1 MEKGFTLIEV
11 IIVICIILLLLVIVW
26 PIGAGFYR
34 QQLISKADQQVVS
47 ILKQAR
53 ANAINQKN
61 NAAFGVQLSDG
72 EAILFQ
78 GENFDERLISEDIN
92 YSLPKIVVTSGL
104 SEVVFLPN
112 TGFVKTP
119 GTIIIGGAGASK
131 EIKINRL
138 GVIDY

>member
-1 MEKGFTLIEV
+1 MSKGFTLIEV

-34 QQLISKADQQVVS
+34 QQLISKAEDQVVW

-61 NAAFGVQLSDG
+61 NTAFGVYLSAG
-72 EAILFQ
+72 QAIIFQ
-78 GENFDERLISEDIN
+78 GDSFENRVQTEDIS
-92 YSLPKIVVTSGL
+92 YTLPKVADFSGL
-104 SEVVFLPN
+104 GTVIFLPN
-112 TGFVKTP
+112 TGFVTEP
-119 GTIIIGGAGASK
+119 GSIIISGSGSSK
-131 EIKINRL
+131 EIKINKL